1 MKADDGKGEN
11 KITEDTNDPEKE
23 DVQVLEEHSS
33 PETSSTS
40 HTVTDTSSPQMPRDD
55 DSVQEIPSDEK
66 ALPPKKRVLCL

>member
-1 MKADDGKGEN
+1 MKADEGKGEN

-23 DVQVLEEHSS
+23 DVKVLEEHSS

-55 DSVQEIPSDEK
+55 DSVQEIPSDEET
-66 ALPPKKRVLCL
+66 LPPKKRILCL